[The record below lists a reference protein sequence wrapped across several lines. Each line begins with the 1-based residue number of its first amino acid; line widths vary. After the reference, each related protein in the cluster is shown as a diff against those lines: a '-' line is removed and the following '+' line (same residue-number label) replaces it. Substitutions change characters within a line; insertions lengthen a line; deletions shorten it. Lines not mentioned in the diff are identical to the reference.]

1 MPKIKKPTPVVMNPQ
16 SIMRKNAHLS
26 SHSVQKST
34 QSQPRQSHLNL
45 SEMNKQ
51 IKKQQLD
58 EAPIMTDIQ

>member
-1 MPKIKKPTPVVMNPQ
+1 MNPQ